1 MTSKQAHSNIIRCYI
16 VHIQDFSL
24 ILRYDTFFV
33 HNHFNNYFFMRI
45 RKAHCFRRIH
55 QRAYEHIAFV

>member
-1 MTSKQAHSNIIRCYI
+1 